1 MSYNLNNL
9 FDAQDD
15 VGKDDKAYLPIVL
28 KNNDDHI
35 MGCLQVNNSKWRNE
49 CLFLDWS
56 EEVVQRKISNIS
68 DLLIS
73 MGESQPDIIAIQEIE
88 NLNVLRMLFSK
99 IEAL

>member
-15 VGKDDKAYLPIVL
+15 VGKDDKAYLPIAL

-56 EEVVQRKISNIS
+56 E
-68 DLLIS
+68 DCLLYTS
-73 MGESQPDIIAIQEIE
+73 PSPRDKRQS
-88 NLNVLRMLFSK
+88 RMPSS
-99 IEAL
+99 A